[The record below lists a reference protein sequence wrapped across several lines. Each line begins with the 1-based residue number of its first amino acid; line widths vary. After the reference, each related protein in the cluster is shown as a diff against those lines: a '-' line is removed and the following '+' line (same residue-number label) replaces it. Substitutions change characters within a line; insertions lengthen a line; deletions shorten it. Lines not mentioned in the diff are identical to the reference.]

1 MIKTIGRVIKVF
13 IPEQYKNGNLLDV
26 MDRTNIGFK
35 VVTNNS
41 MRDII
46 VEQNELNAKIMKN
59 DLVTIIEQTI
69 SGKDFIDIE
78 LYEGDENDNIITLKE
93 VKKAKEDKGYTD
105 YQIKESLGLNQ
116 KQYREIIKGKE
127 IKLKKISPKDKVK
140 ADLLKI
146 DIENLSK
153 FCANTKFLSGS
164 FFLQYITMCIVA
176 TTAAMIK
183 LCHNAPQNGVL
194 VV

>member
-1 MIKTIGRVIKVF
+1 MIKTIGRVIEFF

-35 VVTNNS
+35 VATNNS

-78 LYEGDENDNIITLKE
+78 LYEGDEND
-93 VKKAKEDKGYTD
+93 
-105 YQIKESLGLNQ
+105 
-116 KQYREIIKGKE
+116 
-127 IKLKKISPKDKVK
+127 
-140 ADLLKI
+140 
-146 DIENLSK
+146 
-153 FCANTKFLSGS
+153 
-164 FFLQYITMCIVA
+164 
-176 TTAAMIK
+176 
-183 LCHNAPQNGVL
+183 
-194 VV
+194 

>member
-1 MIKTIGRVIKVF
+1 MIKTIGRVIEVF

-69 SGKDFIDIE
+69 SGKDFINIE
-78 LYEGDENDNIITLKE
+78 LYEGDEND
-93 VKKAKEDKGYTD
+93 
-105 YQIKESLGLNQ
+105 
-116 KQYREIIKGKE
+116 
-127 IKLKKISPKDKVK
+127 
-140 ADLLKI
+140 
-146 DIENLSK
+146 
-153 FCANTKFLSGS
+153 
-164 FFLQYITMCIVA
+164 
-176 TTAAMIK
+176 
-183 LCHNAPQNGVL
+183 
-194 VV
+194 

>member
-78 LYEGDENDNIITLKE
+78 LYEGDEND
-93 VKKAKEDKGYTD
+93 
-105 YQIKESLGLNQ
+105 
-116 KQYREIIKGKE
+116 
-127 IKLKKISPKDKVK
+127 
-140 ADLLKI
+140 
-146 DIENLSK
+146 
-153 FCANTKFLSGS
+153 
-164 FFLQYITMCIVA
+164 
-176 TTAAMIK
+176 
-183 LCHNAPQNGVL
+183 
-194 VV
+194 

>member
-1 MIKTIGRVIKVF
+1 MIKTIGRVIEVF

-59 DLVTIIEQTI
+59 DLVTIIEHTI

-78 LYEGDENDNIITLKE
+78 LYEGDEND
-93 VKKAKEDKGYTD
+93 
-105 YQIKESLGLNQ
+105 
-116 KQYREIIKGKE
+116 
-127 IKLKKISPKDKVK
+127 
-140 ADLLKI
+140 
-146 DIENLSK
+146 
-153 FCANTKFLSGS
+153 
-164 FFLQYITMCIVA
+164 
-176 TTAAMIK
+176 
-183 LCHNAPQNGVL
+183 
-194 VV
+194 

>member
-1 MIKTIGRVIKVF
+1 MIKTIGRVIEVF

-59 DLVTIIEQTI
+59 DLVTIIELTI

-78 LYEGDENDNIITLKE
+78 LYEGDEND
-93 VKKAKEDKGYTD
+93 
-105 YQIKESLGLNQ
+105 
-116 KQYREIIKGKE
+116 
-127 IKLKKISPKDKVK
+127 
-140 ADLLKI
+140 
-146 DIENLSK
+146 
-153 FCANTKFLSGS
+153 
-164 FFLQYITMCIVA
+164 
-176 TTAAMIK
+176 
-183 LCHNAPQNGVL
+183 
-194 VV
+194 

>member
-1 MIKTIGRVIKVF
+1 MIKTIGRVIEVF
-13 IPEQYKNGNLLDV
+13 IPEQYKNGNLLDI

-78 LYEGDENDNIITLKE
+78 LYEGDEND
-93 VKKAKEDKGYTD
+93 
-105 YQIKESLGLNQ
+105 
-116 KQYREIIKGKE
+116 
-127 IKLKKISPKDKVK
+127 
-140 ADLLKI
+140 
-146 DIENLSK
+146 
-153 FCANTKFLSGS
+153 
-164 FFLQYITMCIVA
+164 
-176 TTAAMIK
+176 
-183 LCHNAPQNGVL
+183 
-194 VV
+194 